1 MISIEEKM
9 KKILTIALVALIAAS
24 SVFAGLSGYSYL
36 GFGYNSQSGKF
47 GFSPES
53 ALSID
58 LDVATADGS
67 NVGEGDVYAGID
79 GSIALRLV
87 DTADSDVGKLIAVY
101 PYNDGNDTG
110 YYSVG
115 VFASINSAYIAGKD
129 WKVSFGTASSNPVD
143 FAKSAIDTYTTQ
155 LKDEYEFAYWTKSA
169 SISYK
174 APYSSTSGFVAEYKD
189 YKVGV
194 GFEGKKG
201 SSETTSGFTAY
212 ALTPEIELGDAAKVK
227 LGAVASKS
235 NAADKYVSA
244 GASLQGTVAAD
255 KFSAKAS
262 ADFGLE
268 NIGAE
273 DGNKFHFDAAATFKY
288 DFASVDVYYAD
299 YISVQGYH
307 LEDWAPVKD
316 TAKTEYKNL
325 LSAKASVDLNS
336 FDVPVALTL
345 KGKDLINSQNLSA
358 SVDVSISE
366 AFSFT
371 VGGGYG
377 IKSEKI
383 TANAGVK
390 YKAEKFTASADVE
403 LSIKGDAKQLYP
415 TVVVSS
421 DALVNGATLE
431 LSWKPATDGSGA
443 ETTNLL
449 DKEADF
455 GKIYAKAKLAF

>member
-1 MISIEEKM
+1 M
-9 KKILTIALVALIAAS
+9 KKILTIALVALLAAS

-36 GFGYNSQSGKF
+36 GFGFNSASGAF
-47 GFSPES
+47 GFNPAA
-53 ALSID
+53 ALSVD
-58 LDVATADGS
+58 VDVATADGS
-67 NVGEGDVYAGID
+67 KVGEGDVYAGID

-87 DTADSDVGKLIAVY
+87 DTASEEVGDLIALY
-101 PYNDGNDTG
+101 PYNDSNDMG

-115 VFASINSAYIAGKD
+115 VFASINSAYIAGQN

-143 FAKSAIDTYTTQ
+143 FAKSAIDTYTAQ
-155 LKDEYEFAYWTKSA
+155 KKDEYAFAYSTKSSA
-169 SISYK
+169 ISYK
-174 APYSSTSGFVAEYKD
+174 APYASTSGFVAEYKD

-194 GFEGKKG
+194 GFVGTKGK
-201 SSETTSGFTAY
+201 SETTMGYTAY
-212 ALTPEIELGDAAKVK
+212 VLTPEIELGDAAKVK
-227 LGAVASKS
+227 FGAVASKA
-235 NAADKYVSA
+235 NKADKYVSA
-244 GASLQGTVAAD
+244 GASLQGSFAAD

-268 NIGAE
+268 NIGKE
-273 DGNKFHFDAAATFKY
+273 KDGNAFHFDAAANFKY

-299 YISVQGYH
+299 AISVQGYH
-307 LEDWAPVKD
+307 LEAWAPVKD
-316 TAKTEYKNL
+316 TEKTEYKNL
-325 LSAKASVDLNS
+325 LSAKASIDLNS

-345 KGKDLINSQNLSA
+345 KGKDLINKQNLSA
-358 SVDVSISE
+358 SVDVTVSE

-390 YKAEKFTASADVE
+390 YKAEKFTASADVNFS
-403 LSIKGDAKQLYP
+403 LKGEEKKLYP

-431 LSWKPATDGSGA
+431 LAWKSITDGSGDT
-443 ETTNLL
+443 TTNLL

-455 GKIYAKAKLAF
+455 GKIYATAKLEF